1 MEDVKRFDI
10 RADYKQVLV
19 LRDYDPQEL
28 DNIFLAA
35 ARPEATAKPEQDA
48 ISSGDKQLYK
58 AVKANALEQGKE
70 KLKILA
76 KFGEHYDN
84 FAELN
89 SLLDHENKELR
100 ENISWMKQF
109 LKKEEKAPELDSE
122 GLVLSGDGKGPE
134 GAPRDSGTSSQVNTG
149 HGAAGHHA
157 SNNTDLADVAGSQ
170 ANVEQQEV
178 QSPLVLPGISAVPNT
193 RDMENLI
200 VEGERD
206 DELTEE
212 HDADVAQASGEAH
225 IPSSD

>member
-70 KLKILA
+70 KLRILA

-109 LKKEEKAPELDSE
+109 LKKEEKAPELGSE
-122 GLVLSGDGKGPE
+122 GIVLSGDGKGPE
-134 GAPRDSGTSSQVNTG
+134 GAPKDSGTSSLVNTG

-157 SNNTDLADVAGSQ
+157 SNNTDVAGSQ
-170 ANVEQQEV
+170 ANAEQEV

-193 RDMENLI
+193 RDMESLI
-200 VEGERD
+200 VEGERT
-206 DELTEE
+206 DERTAE
-212 HDADVAQASGEAH
+212 HDADVARASGDAQ
-225 IPSSD
+225 ILSTD

>member
-1 MEDVKRFDI
+1 MKRFDI

-35 ARPEATAKPEQDA
+35 VRPEVAVKPEEDA
-48 ISSGDKQLYK
+48 ISSGDKELYK

-76 KFGEHYDN
+76 NFGEHYDN

-109 LKKEEKAPELDSE
+109 LKAPEPESQSI
-122 GLVLSGDGKGPE
+122 VLSGDDKEQE
-134 GAPRDSGTSSQVNTG
+134 GAPKNSKTNS
-149 HGAAGHHA
+149 
-157 SNNTDLADVAGSQ
+157 
-170 ANVEQQEV
+170 
-178 QSPLVLPGISAVPNT
+178 
-193 RDMENLI
+193 
-200 VEGERD
+200 
-206 DELTEE
+206 
-212 HDADVAQASGEAH
+212 
-225 IPSSD
+225 